1 MANLINFVTLLNG
14 KFDNKDQFNKMQAE
28 GKIYPYAEHVN
39 TICNDKINNLVSY
52 THLTL
57 PTNSLV

>member
-1 MANLINFVTLLNG
+1 MSVVPMKLL
-14 KFDNKDQFNKMQAE
+14 
-28 GKIYPYAEHVN
+28 
-39 TICNDKINNLVSY
+39 TIAGPLAVSY